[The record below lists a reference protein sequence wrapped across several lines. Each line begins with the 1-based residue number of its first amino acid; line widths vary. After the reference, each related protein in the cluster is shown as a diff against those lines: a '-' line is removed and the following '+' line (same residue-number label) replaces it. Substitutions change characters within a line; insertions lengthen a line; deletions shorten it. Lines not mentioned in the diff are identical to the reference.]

1 MRRDLDRSKGSF
13 KLDLIET
20 GNADP
25 MLSAS
30 DLKVLVAYASVM
42 EWPSCRT
49 WLAASLAMAM
59 TGLSERQFRSSRAC
73 LLGKN
78 DAGRAYLLPARQSGK
93 VVAYRLINPWRDE
106 ALQHIAAMTDYHKE
120 VERQK
125 KAGKRSV
132 LSRQDLQGQTAEMS
146 LQNLPGQNRTCPGKI
161 CRSVPAEFAAYTPS
175 VITPKNI
182 GRGQTDFGSNVVP
195 FNSNRRKAS

>member
-1 MRRDLDRSKGSF
+1 MKQEMDRSKASF

-20 GNADP
+20 ANADP
-25 MLSAS
+25 MVSAS
-30 DLKVLVAYASVM
+30 DLKVLIAYVSVM

-49 WLAASLAMAM
+49 WLAASLAQAM

-78 DAGRAYLLPARQSGK
+78 AAGRAYLVTARQSGK
-93 VVAYRLINPWRDE
+93 VAAYRLINPWRDE
-106 ALQHIAAMTDYHKE
+106 ARQHIAAMTDYHKE

-125 KAGKRSV
+125 KAGKRSA
-132 LSRQDLQGQTAEMS
+132 LSRQNLQGQNTEMS
-146 LQNLPGQNRTCPGKI
+146 LQDLPGQNDACPGKI

-182 GRGQTDFGSNVVP
+182 GRGQTDPGSNVVP